1 MIPKT
6 LNAPLNTDTL
16 NIMKRSLPT
25 TTIDKYMKV
34 IDLRKAGLT
43 FEEIAERVGYE
54 SRSGAKMAF
63 DSAVKYWGHES
74 VTELR
79 VIENERVEDLWRRT
93 YKMLEDPT
101 LTLSESLRIMETALK
116 VTESKRKL
124 HGLDAPRQLEIS
136 GQDGDEIKT
145 DVGQILKDRLQ
156 ALHDRYVESTSEES
170 EALTEA
176 VETDQGINT
185 AETPKNASE
194 SLKNA
199 STEDNI
205 TDMEVDLAE
214 KRSEIAD
221 RFEIVN
227 GLKILRKNE

>member
-1 MIPKT
+1 MFGGEVPYPLFEFDYEFPRGEWLEKAECRGLDVNAFFPPNGVRPK
-6 LNAPLNTDTL
+6 L
-16 NIMKRSLPT
+16 
-25 TTIDKYMKV
+25 
-34 IDLRKAGLT
+34 
-43 FEEIAERVGYE
+43 
-54 SRSGAKMAF
+54 
-63 DSAVKYWGHES
+63 
-74 VTELR
+74 
-79 VIENERVEDLWRRT
+79 
-93 YKMLEDPT
+93 
-101 LTLSESLRIMETALK
+101 ALK

-156 ALHDRYVESTSEES
+156 ALHDRYVESTSEDT